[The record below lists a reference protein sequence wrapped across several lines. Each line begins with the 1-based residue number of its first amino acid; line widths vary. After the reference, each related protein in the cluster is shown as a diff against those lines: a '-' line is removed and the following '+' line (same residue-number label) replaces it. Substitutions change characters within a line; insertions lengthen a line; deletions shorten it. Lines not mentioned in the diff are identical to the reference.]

1 MTGLAMLKSSVRRL
15 ENTRSADGQ
24 VRFLVYTLELASG
37 LADRE
42 GAHDR
47 RSTHSFCSSLLEP
60 C

>member
-1 MTGLAMLKSSVRRL
+1 MLKSSVRRL